1 MLKLSFSIVIL
12 SILLTPSVARQRI
25 AASETPPAADT
36 VARTEPPASD
46 GTAAL
51 PRPAADTVSAMTL
64 DACMA
69 YAVEHNPNV
78 RQQIY
83 ANRNYRQEYIASI
96 AALVPSAHPP
106 APRQVSAVRST
117 PKPIPTPPSPISTT
131 RTACRGRFPF
141 SQDCRE
147 STPCGRHVSC
157 GSWAS
162 RSCNRPATKRR

>member
-96 AALVPSAHPP
+96 AALVPSISASASVTTTFVDAHDLSSVEGAIQENTRAIYIETLGNPN
-106 APRQVSAVRST
+106 SD
-117 PKPIPTPPSPISTT
+117 IPDIDTVELLHTV
-131 RTACRGRFPF
+131 CEF
-141 SQDCRE
+141 SC
-147 STPCGRHVSC
+147 S
-157 GSWAS
+157 
-162 RSCNRPATKRR
+162 

>member
-36 VARTEPPASD
+36 VARMEPPASD

-83 ANRNYRQEYIASI
+83 TNRNFRQEHSASI
-96 AALVPSAHPP
+96 AALGTSAIGK
-106 APRQVSAVRST
+106 AAIAYYIDDKTIEEAKST
-117 PKPIPTPPSPISTT
+117 
-131 RTACRGRFPF
+131 F
-141 SQDCRE
+141 E
-147 STPCGRHVSC
+147 
-157 GSWAS
+157 AS
-162 RSCNRPATKRR
+162 RKED

>member
-83 ANRNYRQEYIASI
+83 ANRSPHWFPR
-96 AALVPSAHPP
+96 SAHPP